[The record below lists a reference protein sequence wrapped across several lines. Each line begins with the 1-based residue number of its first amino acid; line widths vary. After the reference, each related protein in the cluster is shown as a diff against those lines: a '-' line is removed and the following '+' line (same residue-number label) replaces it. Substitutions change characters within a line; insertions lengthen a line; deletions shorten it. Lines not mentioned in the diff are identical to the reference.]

1 MTKLFIEPHQNFRPD
16 VFAQSR
22 KSMGYTPGVNTPIT
36 PVGLDVLT
44 PVVGWKG
51 LGVDGWRRVV
61 VSRLKSRKT
70 IYLMFSDDDINR

>member
-1 MTKLFIEPHQNFRPD
+1 
-16 VFAQSR
+16 
-22 KSMGYTPGVNTPIT
+22 MGYTPGVNTPIT

-61 VSRLKSRKT
+61 SRLKSRKT
-70 IYLMFSDDDINR
+70 IYLMFSDDDIHR